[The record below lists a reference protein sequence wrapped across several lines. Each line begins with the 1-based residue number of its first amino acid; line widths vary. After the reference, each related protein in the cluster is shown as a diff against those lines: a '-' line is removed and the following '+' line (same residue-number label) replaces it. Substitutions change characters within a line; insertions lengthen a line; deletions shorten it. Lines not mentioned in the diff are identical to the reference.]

1 MAAGGSSSSSSS
13 SSSSRDRI
21 TITLSTSAPSVY
33 VLRQTL
39 YSGSSTAATWSVT
52 KTWLDIDEWQTQANK
67 KLGFVLPPLPSQ
79 ELSAGNILLL
89 EAYLNQVVQNDALW
103 RGSSD
108 ATSLLAFF
116 QLPTSVTEDM
126 STPTYSVD
134 VFDVDGTQIR
144 GEEKTAKDV
153 KTGALLAGA
162 TAGFFLGGPFGAAL
176 GALAANSASSRD
188 DSLGDLTRTAGKGF
202 NVAVK
207 QVRRFNDRYDLTE
220 RGKEIFRKGV
230 NTVKNVVDK
239 MEE

>member
-1 MAAGGSSSSSSS
+1 MAAGD

-21 TITLSTSAPSVY
+21 TITVSTSAPSVY

-39 YSGSSTAATWSVT
+39 YSSSSTAATWSVT

-67 KLGFVLPPLPSQ
+67 KLGFILPPLPSQ
-79 ELSAGNILLL
+79 ELSAANILLL
-89 EAYLNQVVQNDALW
+89 EAYLNQCVQNDALW
-103 RGSSD
+103 ARSD
-108 ATSLLAFF
+108 ASSLLAFF
-116 QLPTSVTEDM
+116 QLPASIREDM
-126 STPTYSVD
+126 ATPTYSVD

-176 GALAANSASSRD
+176 GALAASSASSRE
-188 DSLGDLTRTAGKGF
+188 DSLGELTRTAGKGF

-207 QVRRFNDRYDLTE
+207 QVKRLNERYDLTE
-220 RGKEIFRKGV
+220 RGKDMFRKGV

-239 MEE
+239 LEEQWETK

>member
-1 MAAGGSSSSSSS
+1 MAGGGS

-21 TITLSTSAPSVY
+21 TITLTTSAPSVY

-39 YSGSSTAATWSVT
+39 YSGTTTAATWSVT
-52 KTWLDIDEWQTQANK
+52 KSWLDIDEWQTQANK
-67 KLGFVLPPLPSQ
+67 KLGFTFPPLPSK
-79 ELSAGNILLL
+79 ELSASNILVL
-89 EAYLNQVVQNDALW
+89 EAYLNQVVQDDALW
-103 RGSSD
+103 KSD

-116 QLPTSVTEDM
+116 QLPASVREDM
-126 STPTYSVD
+126 TTPTYSVD

-176 GALAANSASSRD
+176 GALAANSASSRE

-207 QVRRFNDRYDLTE
+207 QVKRLNERYDLTE

>member
-13 SSSSRDRI
+13 RV
-21 TITLSTSAPSVY
+21 TITLSTTTPSVY

-39 YSGSSTAATWSVT
+39 YSGTAPAGTWSVT
-52 KTWLDIDEWQTQANK
+52 KTWLEIDKWQLQANR
-67 KLGFVLPPLPSQ
+67 KLGFVLPPMPPQ
-79 ELSAGNILLL
+79 ESSANNILLL
-89 EAYLNQVVQNDALW
+89 EAYLNQVVQTDALW
-103 RGSSD
+103 ASNSD
-108 ATSLLAFF
+108 AIALLAFF
-116 QLPTSVTEDM
+116 QLPASVREDM
-126 STPTYSVD
+126 ATPTYSVD

-162 TAGFFLGGPFGAAL
+162 AAGFFLGGPFGAAL
-176 GALAANSASSRD
+176 GALAANSASSRE

-207 QVRRFNDRYDLTE
+207 QVKRFNERYDLTE
-220 RGKEIFRKGV
+220 RGKEIFKKGV

-239 MEE
+239 LEE